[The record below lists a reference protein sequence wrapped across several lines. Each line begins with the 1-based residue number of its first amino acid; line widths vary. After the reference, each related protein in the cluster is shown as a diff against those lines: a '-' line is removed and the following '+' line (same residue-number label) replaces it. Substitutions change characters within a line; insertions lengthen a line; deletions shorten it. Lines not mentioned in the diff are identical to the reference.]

1 MQKTKR
7 LALLCLLLVTS
18 VSFAVAVQATGF
30 MESLRN
36 AEKAEVNI
44 NTSSVSLILTAE
56 DRQRVEELV
65 LMDSQIQQILETA
78 HDYTIEVSEIFDI
91 HDISFDLDVTGN
103 GVAIVPREGVAEAT
117 IEINNDYGDEFGV
130 QMITVT
136 VDLETDEITD
146 IDVEPEV
153 RRPKVIE
160 DVISISELVQ
170 NPSQY
175 NGTVVTVSGEVSMLG
190 MVWSYTFRLDDT
202 VTVFYR
208 HQGAE
213 VDVSNVQNGDTVT
226 VTGTFVSPDTI
237 HAIEIDEGNSETD
250 APEGGE
256 NVLSIS
262 ELVENASDYEWEI
275 VTVSGEVSQL
285 GQVVGSWFSLGG
297 TLKVYYLHIGA
308 DLDVSSI
315 RNGDTVTVTG
325 KFSLPSTMYAMKIEK
340 P

>member
-1 MQKTKR
+1 MRKTKR

-18 VSFAVAVQATGF
+18 VSFAVAVQATGL

-44 NTSSVSLILTAE
+44 STSSVSLMLTAE

-78 HDYTIEVSEIFDI
+78 QDYTIEVSEIFDI
-91 HDISFDLDVTGN
+91 QDISFDLDVTGN

-130 QMITVT
+130 QVITVT

-175 NGTVVTVSGEVSMLG
+175 NGTIVTVSGEVSMLG

-208 HQGAE
+208 HQDAE
-213 VDVSNVQNGDTVT
+213 VDVSNIQ
-226 VTGTFVSPDTI
+226 
-237 HAIEIDEGNSETD
+237 
-250 APEGGE
+250 
-256 NVLSIS
+256 
-262 ELVENASDYEWEI
+262 
-275 VTVSGEVSQL
+275 
-285 GQVVGSWFSLGG
+285 
-297 TLKVYYLHIGA
+297 
-308 DLDVSSI
+308 
-315 RNGDTVTVTG
+315 NGDTVTVTG
-325 KFSLPSTMYAMKIEK
+325 KFSSPSTMYAMKIEK

>member
-18 VSFAVAVQATGF
+18 VSFAVVVQATGF

-130 QMITVT
+130 QVITVT
-136 VDLETDEITD
+136 VDLENDEITG

-160 DVISISELVQ
+160 
-170 NPSQY
+170 
-175 NGTVVTVSGEVSMLG
+175 
-190 MVWSYTFRLDDT
+190 
-202 VTVFYR
+202 
-208 HQGAE
+208 
-213 VDVSNVQNGDTVT
+213 
-226 VTGTFVSPDTI
+226 
-237 HAIEIDEGNSETD
+237 
-250 APEGGE
+250 
-256 NVLSIS
+256 
-262 ELVENASDYEWEI
+262 
-275 VTVSGEVSQL
+275 
-285 GQVVGSWFSLGG
+285 
-297 TLKVYYLHIGA
+297 
-308 DLDVSSI
+308 
-315 RNGDTVTVTG
+315 
-325 KFSLPSTMYAMKIEK
+325 
-340 P
+340 